1 MELHF
6 VAIKSPHDIHKIYKL
21 LKTHLSENISAIE
34 LMSGFGVSLVTSKF
48 SKLRNPFNVDY
59 EWFLLIEVTGAI
71 GIVERLENALQDCF
85 DHDILLDAIIAQ
97 SKQQKDDLWD
107 LREMTPEANKL
118 AGAFC
123 NSDTS
128 VPISKI
134 SNFIDNSFSAIQKIY
149 PNLRINSYGHI
160 GDGNIHLNVLP
171 PKEISKFDFLKNNP
185 KVIEEV
191 RMAINE
197 TTHSLGGSI
206 SAEHGIGRLKIKDL
220 EMYANK
226 ARLKA
231 IKSIKSAMDPNN
243 IMNPGVIVS

>member
-1 MELHF
+1 
-6 VAIKSPHDIHKIYKL
+6 
-21 LKTHLSENISAIE
+21 
-34 LMSGFGVSLVTSKF
+34 
-48 SKLRNPFNVDY
+48 
-59 EWFLLIEVTGAI
+59 
-71 GIVERLENALQDCF
+71 VERLENALQDCF